1 MSRVS
6 SVISVFSYSKVN
18 FALDILGKDTS
29 GYHEIRTV
37 FHQLGSPRDEII
49 IEAIDGDEV
58 IVECD
63 NPRVP
68 CDATN
73 TVYKAAVLLK
83 QYTHVSG
90 GVKIFIKKKIPL
102 MSGLGGG
109 AGNAVA
115 VLKALAGLW
124 DISCCDGRHREGC
137 LLYSLADQIGIDCRF
152 FFYGG
157 TAFGEHFGEKIT
169 PLPPLPPDIQFE
181 IIETGVE
188 ISSSWAYDNINL
200 QQCGKNIGKTEKFI
214 EALKAG
220 NSKGVFENLH
230 NDFEEF
236 IFEKH
241 PELAAI
247 KQKIEAKKS
256 GRILLCG
263 SGGCLVRIYS

>member
-109 AGNAVA
+109 ASNAVA
-115 VLKALAGLW
+115 VLKALGKLW
-124 DISCCDGRHREGC
+124 EISDEKLLHRI
-137 LLYSLADQIGIDCRF
+137 ADQIGMDCRF

-157 TAFGEHFGEKIT
+157 TALGEHFGEKIT
-169 PLPPLPPDIQFE
+169 VFPSLPSEIQFE
-181 IIETGVE
+181 VMETGVE
-188 ISSSWAYDNINL
+188 ISSRLAYEYIDL
-200 QQCGKNIGKTEKFI
+200 RQCGKNIKKTERLI
-214 EALKAG
+214 EALKIG
-220 NSKGVFENLH
+220 DSKGVFENLH
-230 NDFEEF
+230 NDFEEL

-256 GRILLCG
+256 VRILLCG
-263 SGGCLVRIYS
+263 SGGALVKISHS